1 MNVCV
6 AAGEAPYLGV
16 HVPVRGQ
23 FIRWFKRRDGQ
34 ILSAVE
40 HQAITAVRVPKH
52 RALVLQFHVRLAI
65 SLVEFH
71 RVQSE
76 LKIFSVRLNQE
87 AAVPTR
93 FQEEIVKCS
102 TQRKTTQTYVAYTE
116 QNNDFSSFDR

>member
-93 FQEEIVKCS
+93 LPGGICEVQHTAENDTDVRCIHG
-102 TQRKTTQTYVAYTE
+102 TE
-116 QNNDFSSFDR
+116 QRFFVL